1 MSDHALI
8 AQGNEAQGFGG
19 QTLKTTSDTERLSE
33 PVRDPHAE
41 EVIIS
46 LMARAFATVDL
57 TTATVKLAAAE
68 TRLALSSAGLIVGFV
83 AVLLVMVLVTWLV
96 ALATVFAALQALGMS
111 ALLSLGS
118 LLLSQLVICALLA
131 YALIRLSRNLT
142 FPLTR
147 QALRPSA
154 DS

>member
-1 MSDHALI
+1 MSHHARNE
-8 AQGNEAQGFGG
+8 QGNTAQGFGG
-19 QTLKTTSDTERLSE
+19 QTLKTTSETELPSE
-33 PVRDPHAE
+33 TVRDPHAE
-41 EVIIS
+41 EVITS

-68 TRLALSSAGLIVGFV
+68 TRLALNSAALIVGFI

-96 ALATVFAALQALGMS
+96 ALATAFAALQALGVS
-111 ALLSLGS
+111 ALLALST